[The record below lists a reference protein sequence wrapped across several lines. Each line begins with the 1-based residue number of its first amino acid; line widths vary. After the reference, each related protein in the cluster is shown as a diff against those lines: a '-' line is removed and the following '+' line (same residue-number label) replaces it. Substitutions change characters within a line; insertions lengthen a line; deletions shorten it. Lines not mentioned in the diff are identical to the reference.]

1 MDYKTYM
8 VTSLLIFSNTFIFGF
23 YINKFF
29 EYFQKQ
35 NPTVNPFILGLIH
48 LFFIINFT
56 FISHKFH
63 FDPNL
68 ETYSAKLIYST
79 FLISLQSSMIS
90 NLKSIF
96 N

>member
-29 EYFQKQ
+29 ENIQKQ
-35 NPTVNPFILGLIH
+35 NPNINPFILGLIH

-68 ETYSAKLIYST
+68 ETYSARLLYST
-79 FLISLQSSMIS
+79 FLISLQPSMIS
-90 NLKSIF
+90 NLKTIF
-96 N
+96 H